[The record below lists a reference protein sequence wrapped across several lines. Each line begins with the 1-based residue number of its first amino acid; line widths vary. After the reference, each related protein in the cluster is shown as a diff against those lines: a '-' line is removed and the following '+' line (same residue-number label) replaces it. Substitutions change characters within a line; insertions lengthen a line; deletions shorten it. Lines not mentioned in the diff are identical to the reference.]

1 MKRVWLGLFIAFMG
15 LQVYVLFFKKE
26 ILESKDETPKTD
38 AATAAAVQAD
48 QIQQMMQGGH
58 LVESQ
63 QGKRDWELFSKK
75 SVSYQ
80 GRNDWDLEVVEIRF
94 YNSELQDLKVTGLRG
109 NIEMDSKNMRIE
121 GDVKIETAN
130 GSTFLAPFIQYHAQT
145 RVISCDQLIQV
156 LGPVQNKKRTMKM
169 KATGIR
175 IPINEQQIYLENKV
189 SGEQILEDQQ
199 IVKFS
204 SDRATLSSTQQKAE
218 FSGNVRIEHAKRFI
232 KSQEAHFNYDEV
244 SKTFES
250 LELKKNVELL
260 QDDRRALSDELKIDF
275 ASQRLTF
282 SGQPRLYQGED
293 ELVGDRI
300 IFLDGGKRVKVENVK
315 AKGSPIE

>member
-1 MKRVWLGLFIAFMG
+1 MKRVWLFLFIAFMG
-15 LQVYVLFFKKE
+15 LQAYVLFFKKE
-26 ILESKDETPKTD
+26 ILESKVEAPKTETPS
-38 AATAAAVQAD
+38 AAQAD

-80 GRNDWDLEVVEIRF
+80 GRSDWDLEVVEIRF

-145 RVISCDQLIQV
+145 RVISCDQMIQV

-175 IPINEQQIYLENKV
+175 IPINEQQIYLESHV
-189 SGEQILEDQQ
+189 SGEQVLEDKQ
-199 IVKFS
+199 IVNFA
-204 SDRATLSSTQQKAE
+204 SDRAILSSTRHKAE

-232 KSQEAHFNYDEV
+232 KSQEAHFNYNEV

-275 ASQRLTF
+275 ASQKLTF

-315 AKGSPIE
+315 VKGSPIE